1 MTKIT
6 LKSTKRELF
15 GRKVKRLRKEGLIPA
30 NIFGK
35 KIKSYALTV
44 NAKEF
49 DEIFKKAGETQLI
62 YLDGL
67 PAQAGKSVLVSNI
80 QIDPVTGNCLHI
92 DFRQVDLTEKITAQ
106 VPIEVEGESPAE
118 KQNLG
123 TVVQQISE
131 IEVEALPTDLPEK
144 IIIDAS
150 TLIEVDQAIYVK
162 DLKVDKKVT
171 IMTDLE
177 SIVVKVEPP
186 TKEEV
191 VEVPVPVEG
200 EAIEGEVPA
209 EGEKTEGETT
219 PEAKPGEEV
228 KTEENNQAI

>member
-6 LKSTKRELF
+6 LKSTKREDF

-35 KIKSYALTV
+35 KIKSHALTV

-49 DEIFKKAGETQLI
+49 DEVFKKAGETQLI
-62 YLDGL
+62 DID
-67 PAQAGKSVLVSNI
+67 GKSVLISNI
-80 QIDPVTGNCLHI
+80 QIDPVTGNYLHI
-92 DFRQVDLTEKITAQ
+92 DFRQVDLTEKISAK
-106 VPIEVEGESPAE
+106 VPVEVEGESPAE

-171 IMTDLE
+171 ILTDLE

-200 EAIEGEVPA
+200 EVPVEGATVEGEVPV
-209 EGEKTEGETT
+209 EGGVAT
-219 PEAKPGEEV
+219 EAKPSESPKSE
-228 KTEENNQAI
+228 